1 MDKFQHKY
9 RIPSARL
16 RNWDYGWNASYFV
29 TICTANHE
37 CVFGEVAND
46 KMTFSEIGK
55 IAEQCWLE
63 IPEHFPFVKLDV
75 HVVMPN
81 HVHGIVIIDK
91 PDDGRN
97 VADSV
102 DGTVGDNMSV
112 DVWGTVETQNFAS
125 LPSTSPKPPTS
136 QPSTPQNPLTST
148 QPAKNQFGP
157 QSQNLASVIRGYKTG
172 VTKYARNNNI
182 EFEWQSR
189 FHDHIIRNDRSYRL
203 IRNYIINNLKKWN
216 NDEFNN
222 DTIYKNR

>member
-1 MDKFQHKY
+1 
-9 RIPSARL
+9 
-16 RNWDYGWNASYFV
+16 V

-91 PDDGRN
+91 PDDGRYGGDGAWGVVGEN
-97 VADSV
+97 GTSDAW
-102 DGTVGDNMSV
+102 GTVGKNGTGNAS
-112 DVWGTVETQNFAS
+112 GTVETQNFAS

-136 QPSTPQNPLTST
+136 QPSTPQNPLTSM
-148 QPAKNQFGP
+148 QSPKNQFGP

-172 VTKYARNNNI
+172 VTKYAGNNNI
-182 EFEWQSR
+182 DFAWQSR

-203 IRNYIINNLKKWN
+203 IRNYIINNPKNWN
-216 NDEFNN
+216 KDEFNN